1 MKNILLLLGLAG
13 LLVCCAC
20 SAQDPASPKLGNAQR
35 GRALLSILGPKPHD
49 AAGISP
55 LQQQELNRRIRC
67 AAMRQEI
74 QDQLDFEAAGSS
86 GFYVL
91 SQLRATEQEICL
103 PPPQIELPQAT
114 PQRPPQPL
122 PSPPRLAPHATFSK
136 VSTPPLLPPPVQTA
150 APPAPVVQIASDV
163 PSYTPAPDYPKAEMD
178 AGHEGSVMVQLVM
191 NADGSVKAATVAQSC
206 NYPIL
211 DAAALA
217 AARTWRIPAAAG
229 RTIKVPLKFS
239 AH

>member
-1 MKNILLLLGLAG
+1 MKNITFLMGLAG
-13 LLVCCAC
+13 LLACCVCNAQ
-20 SAQDPASPKLGNAQR
+20 AQDPASPKTGNAQR
-35 GRALLSILGPKPHD
+35 GRVLLSILGPKPHD

-103 PPPQIELPQAT
+103 PPPQINVPLVSQP
-114 PQRPPQPL
+114 PPPSRPASHP
-122 PSPPRLAPHATFSK
+122 TFSK
-136 VSTPPLLPPPVQTA
+136 VSPPSLPPQPVQATVS
-150 APPAPVVQIASDV
+150 PAPVVRAAPDA
-163 PSYTPAPDYPKAEMD
+163 PSYTPAPDYPKTEME

-206 NYPIL
+206 NYPVL

-229 RTIKVPLKFS
+229 RTIKIPLRFS